1 MCNGDRRRH
10 HLGHLVLEGN
20 INRFISFAGA
30 LEKQCL
36 HGHLRKVTGMKDGC
50 EEYSLAQAVVSEI
63 YASNNGIDGF
73 MASGQSLT

>member
-10 HLGHLVLEGN
+10 HLGHL
-20 INRFISFAGA
+20 
-30 LEKQCL
+30 
-36 HGHLRKVTGMKDGC
+36 HLRKVTGMKDGC

-73 MASGQSLT
+73 MASGQNLT